1 MEFRTFWIKNQ
12 DITFAVFLHI
22 LFYTSLHNY
31 KKGGGYEMSQ
41 NHHTKPFLRLDH
53 VNFSYYSNLGEVK
66 VLNDINLSIE
76 KGAFAALVG
85 PSGCGKSTILSLI
98 ADLLKP
104 VGGYITFYSE
114 DFSAPRIGYM
124 LQHDHLL
131 EWRNVYQNITL
142 GLEIQK
148 KKTRENLALADSL
161 LEKYHLSHV
170 KNQKPSALSGGMR
183 QRIALIRTLAIR
195 PDLLLLDE
203 PFSALD
209 YQTRLNVSK
218 DVHDIIKSE
227 QKTAILVTH
236 DISEAISMAD
246 VIFVLTK
253 SPCTIK
259 DVIPIEF
266 EANGI
271 RREDMRK
278 SSLFQDY
285 FDKIW
290 REMQDENTEK

>member
-1 MEFRTFWIKNQ
+1 MLVALMQ
-12 DITFAVFLHI
+12 I
-22 LFYTSLHNY
+22 LTYIILYIIN
-31 KKGGGYEMSQ
+31 KKGGGYDMSQ
-41 NHHTKPFLRLDH
+41 NPHKKPFLRLDH

-66 VLNDINLSIE
+66 VLNDINFSID

-98 ADLLKP
+98 ADLIKP

-131 EWRNVYQNITL
+131 EWRSVYQNITL

-148 KKTRENLALADSL
+148 KKTAENLALVDSL

-170 KNQKPSALSGGMR
+170 RNQKPSALSGGMR

-246 VIFVLTK
+246 VVFVLTK

-259 DVIPIEF
+259 DIIPIEF
-266 EANGI
+266 EANQI

>member
-1 MEFRTFWIKNQ
+1 MSKPHQ
-12 DITFAVFLHI
+12 D
-22 LFYTSLHNY
+22 
-31 KKGGGYEMSQ
+31 
-41 NHHTKPFLRLDH
+41 KPILRLDH
-53 VNFSYYSNLGEVK
+53 VSFSYYSNLGEVK
-66 VLNDINLSIE
+66 VLNDINFTVE

-98 ADLLKP
+98 AGLLKP
-104 VGGYITFYSE
+104 VGGFITSYSE
-114 DFSAPRIGYM
+114 DFNAPRVGYM

-131 EWRNVYQNITL
+131 EWRSVYQNITL

-148 KKTRENLALADSL
+148 KKTKENLELVDEL
-161 LEKYHLSHV
+161 LDKYHLSNV

-183 QRIALIRTLAIR
+183 QRIALIRTLALR

-209 YQTRLNVSK
+209 YQTRLNVSN

-227 QKTAILVTH
+227 EKTAILVTH

-246 VIFVLTK
+246 VVFVLTK

-271 RREDMRK
+271 KREDMRK
-278 SSLFQDY
+278 SSLFQEY
-285 FDKIW
+285 FDQIW

>member
-1 MEFRTFWIKNQ
+1 
-12 DITFAVFLHI
+12 
-22 LFYTSLHNY
+22 
-31 KKGGGYEMSQ
+31 MSQ
-41 NHHTKPFLRLDH
+41 NHHDKPFLRLDH
-53 VNFSYYSNLGEVK
+53 VKFSYYGNLGEVK
-66 VLNDINLSIE
+66 VLNDINFTIE

-85 PSGCGKSTILSLI
+85 PSGCGKSTVLSLI
-98 ADLLKP
+98 AGLLKP
-104 VGGYITFYSE
+104 VGGYITFYSD
-114 DFSAPRIGYM
+114 DFTAPRVGYM

-131 EWRNVYQNITL
+131 EWRSVYQNITL

-148 KKTRENLALADSL
+148 KKNKENLELVDNL
-161 LEKYHLSHV
+161 LDKYHLSNV

-246 VIFVLTK
+246 VVFVLTK

-259 DVIPIEF
+259 DIIPIEF

-271 RREDMRK
+271 HRDDIRK
-278 SSLFQDY
+278 SSLFQEY
-285 FDKIW
+285 FDRIW
-290 REMQDENTEK
+290 REMQDENIEK

>member
-1 MEFRTFWIKNQ
+1 MDPGTRKNR
-12 DITFAVFLHI
+12 A
-22 LFYTSLHNY
+22 
-31 KKGGGYEMSQ
+31 
-41 NHHTKPFLRLDH
+41 FLRLDH
-53 VNFSYYSNLGEVK
+53 VSFSYYSRLGEVK
-66 VLNDINLSIE
+66 VLDNIDLSVE
-76 KGAFAALVG
+76 KGAFAAFVG

-98 ADLLKP
+98 SGLLKP
-104 VGGYITFYSE
+104 TAGYITFYSE
-114 DFSAPRIGYM
+114 DFSAPRVGYM

-131 EWRNVYQNITL
+131 EWRDIYHNITL

-148 KKTRENLALADSL
+148 RRSGEDLRFVDEL
-161 LEKYHLSHV
+161 LRKYDLSHV
-170 KNQKPSALSGGMR
+170 KDQKPSALSGGMR

-209 YQTRLNVSK
+209 YQTRLNVSR
-218 DVHDIIKSE
+218 DVHDIIRSE

-246 VIFVLTK
+246 IIFVLTK
-253 SPCTIK
+253 SPCTVR

-266 EANGI
+266 GANRIARDEI
-271 RREDMRK
+271 RN
-278 SSLFQDY
+278 SSLFQVY

-290 REMQDENTEK
+290 RELQDEDIRKQD

>member
-1 MEFRTFWIKNQ
+1 
-12 DITFAVFLHI
+12 
-22 LFYTSLHNY
+22 
-31 KKGGGYEMSQ
+31 MSR
-41 NHHTKPFLRLDH
+41 NHHDKPFLRLEH
-53 VNFSYYSNLGEVK
+53 VNFSYYSSLGEVK
-66 VLNDINLSIE
+66 VLNDINFSIE

-98 ADLLKP
+98 ADLLRP

-114 DFSAPRIGYM
+114 DFNAPRIGYM

-142 GLEIQK
+142 GLEIQR
-148 KKTRENLALADSL
+148 KKTKENLELVDSL
-161 LEKYHLSHV
+161 LEKYHLAHV

-183 QRIALIRTLAIR
+183 QRIALIRTLAIH

-266 EANGI
+266 EASGI

-278 SSLFQDY
+278 SGLFQEY

-290 REMQDENTEK
+290 REMQDENTEP

>member
-1 MEFRTFWIKNQ
+1 
-12 DITFAVFLHI
+12 
-22 LFYTSLHNY
+22 
-31 KKGGGYEMSQ
+31 MS
-41 NHHTKPFLRLDH
+41 HTYHDKPFLRLDH

-66 VLNDINLSIE
+66 ALKDINFTVE

-98 ADLLKP
+98 AGLLKP
-104 VGGYITFYSE
+104 TGGYITFYSE
-114 DFSAPRIGYM
+114 DFNAPRVGYM

-131 EWRNVYQNITL
+131 EWRSVYQNITL

-148 KKTRENLALADSL
+148 KKNRENLELVDSL
-161 LEKYHLSHV
+161 LEKYNLANV

-209 YQTRLNVSK
+209 FQTRLNVSK

-227 QKTAILVTH
+227 KKTAILVTH

-253 SPCTIK
+253 SPCAIK
-259 DVIPIEF
+259 DVVPIEF
-266 EANGI
+266 EAHGI
-271 RREDMRK
+271 SREDIRK
-278 SSLFQDY
+278 SALFQDY

-290 REMQDENTEK
+290 REMQDENIEK